1 MVLLRRSPIR
11 DVFGGVAGRMARG
24 DKNRTEIELI
34 ASLHLLMRESVLRT
48 TLVTEIDFGGL
59 NPAAQFPRAADQIGM
74 NVGLENVCDRDVLCA
89 RYLNVDLNVRSR
101 IEDCGDTFLIISDQI
116 RKRGQTFRLN
126 GFKD

>member
-1 MVLLRRSPIR
+1 M
-11 DVFGGVAGRMARG
+11 AGRVPRG
-24 DKNRTEIELI
+24 DENGAKIELI
-34 ASLHLLMRESVLRT
+34 AVLHLLVLESILRA
-48 TLVTEIDFGGL
+48 TLVAEIDFGGL

>member
-1 MVLLRRSPIR
+1 
-11 DVFGGVAGRMARG
+11 MARG

-89 RYLNVDLNVRSR
+89 RYFNVDLNVRSR
-101 IEDCGDTFLIISDQI
+101 IEDCGHTFLIISDQI